1 MRPELLYLMRLKKAE
16 GKGFEPDG
24 DFDVTADGDCPC
36 DFCQGWRAALALQN
50 DVTSCRDVALA
61 DADLQHVV
69 WTWNALPMAIRLAIN
84 ALAATS

>member
-1 MRPELLYLMRLKKAE
+1 
-16 GKGFEPDG
+16 
-24 DFDVTADGDCPC
+24 
-36 DFCQGWRAALALQN
+36 LALQN